1 MTCSEA
7 GMTAMNDIVTGANA
21 ALPGLIEQAPAALAT
36 ATTAAEVLDAKSK
49 AGFAYTTAKAAARF
63 AEAKNAHD
71 TVVTAC
77 RKRVVT
83 EPDTAVESFKNALV
97 GHNEG
102 RLLDLM
108 DPVEKDRRLHR
119 RKHVLP
125 PTADVADGHR

>member
-71 TVVTAC
+71 AIVVAC
-77 RKRVVT
+77 HKASR
-83 EPDTAVESFKNALV
+83 ENF
-97 GHNEG
+97 G
-102 RLLDLM
+102 RSV
-108 DPVEKDRRLHR
+108 PSAQPSGR
-119 RKHVLP
+119 
-125 PTADVADGHR
+125 TQ